1 MRLSGL
7 AFLFSILLI
16 AGAPESSKVMA
27 QPYDAGTTQTQTAPE
42 GGFADDGGTG
52 FHGLKT
58 LDAPL
63 HETEGPIVDEATATT
78 EQELDAA
85 HGEHDAAAGHGDAH
99 AGEHKKGLPQFDPSS
114 FPSQIF
120 WLVVMF
126 VIMYAFFSK
135 KTLPEIGRVLQ
146 KRQAHIE
153 HDIATAQRLRGNA
166 EEAKG
171 RYERAVAEAQDKSTK
186 LFLKAEEEV
195 KAKMAS
201 GLEEF
206 KSRSAL
212 QIKDTEESIE
222 KAKKE
227 AMDSIQ
233 SIAAEIASVAA
244 EKIVGVSTDIDQA
257 KNVVRNINKKA
268 A

>member
-7 AFLFSILLI
+7 AFLSVILLI
-16 AGAPESSKVMA
+16 VGAPTFQKVWAQPHDAGATEQA
-27 QPYDAGTTQTQTAPE
+27 APE
-42 GGFADDGGTG
+42 GGYADDGGRQ

-58 LDAPL
+58 LDVPL
-63 HETEGPIVDEATATT
+63 AETEHQIVDEAT
-78 EQELDAA
+78 EGHE
-85 HGEHDAAAGHGDAH
+85 EAAAEHGS
-99 AGEHKKGLPQFDPSS
+99 EHKKGLPQFDPTS
-114 FPSQIF
+114 FPSQMF
-120 WLVVMF
+120 WLAVMF
-126 VIMYAFFSK
+126 AILYTFFSRK
-135 KTLPEIGRVLQ
+135 ALPEIGRVLQ
-146 KRQAHIE
+146 KRQAYIE
-153 HDIATAQRLRGNA
+153 HDIATAQRLRENA

-195 KAKMAS
+195 KAKMAT

-206 KSRSAL
+206 KNRATL

-244 EKIVGVSTDIDQA
+244 EKIVGISTDIDQA